1 MLAPDSQRDKLYI
14 RRRMIS
20 LKYVHLEDEIGEE
33 LRMVKR
39 FIKKYIRKQQ
49 IKHEEEEEWHKF
61 LDKMPIGFI
70 EKYVHKKK
78 LNNIKKED

>member
-49 IKHEEEEEWHKF
+49 IKHEEEEEWHKV

-70 EKYVHKKK
+70 EKYARRS
-78 LNNIKKED
+78 